1 VQKTLYLK
9 AGDLQEARAIYNAYC
24 NGREG
29 KLPIGLLK
37 SNIGHGEGAC
47 GIASIAKVIICYENE
62 RIPPNLNL
70 NKLKTEIAV
79 MCPPLFPVIENINYT
94 PGIDKFHELL
104 SRINLIFICR
114 RKEKYEFFYILSD

>member
-1 VQKTLYLK
+1 MKSSYLK

-47 GIASIAKVIICYENE
+47 GISSITKVIICYENE
-62 RIPPNLNL
+62 RVPPNLNL
-70 NKLKTEIAV
+70 KQVKTEIAV
-79 MCPPLFPVIENINYT
+79 MCPPLFPVTENIDYT
-94 PGIDKFHELL
+94 PGIQKSKKLF
-104 SRINLIFICR
+104 
-114 RKEKYEFFYILSD
+114 